1 MLTELYNAQRIK
13 EMVDVNVAN
22 VKVIVQLKKKEKK
35 KQKKKRKNK
44 ESEEKE
50 KRKQFSLFDK
60 YYDKNKMNR
69 VTRMRDLKLN
79 DSIKLLLYIVL
90 LHLLLSVIV
99 YGYLCTG

>member
-22 VKVIVQLKKKEKK
+22 VKVIVQLKKKKK
-35 KQKKKRKNK
+35 KQKKRKNK

>member
-22 VKVIVQLKKKEKK
+22 VKVIVQLKKK
-35 KQKKKRKNK
+35 KQKQKKRKNK

-79 DSIKLLLYIVL
+79 DSIKLFLYIVL
-90 LHLLLSVIV
+90 LHLLILVIV
-99 YGYLCTG
+99 YGYLCIG